1 MSISSSMN
9 AGVSGLNVNASK
21 LATIS
26 DNIANSATYGYKTAE
41 SDFASVALDTGGGTY
56 TAGGVRV
63 STFRNVEQKGSL
75 VTTDNATDISI
86 AGRGMLPVTTV
97 EDIDAVGD
105 NPLLLVSTGSFQPDH
120 EGILRTQGGL
130 ALMGWP
136 ASPDGS
142 VPPQARDSAAGLEP
156 IRIASS
162 GLAAEAT
169 ENISFG
175 ANLPAAATKAGA
187 GAIPLPVGIEYFG
200 NLGTSETLT
209 ATFTPRI
216 PASGQSNTW
225 TLELSD
231 TASTANPIAHFE
243 IGFDA
248 SRTGAGAID
257 TVAIPD
263 GTPLNSESYDPNTGE
278 LSVNLGGGPVKIL
291 IGRPG
296 ADGQLTQLSSAFA
309 PSAIT
314 KDGAPVG
321 NLSTVEIDEGGIL
334 RAIYDTGFA
343 RTLYQV
349 PLADVPNL
357 NGLRAVDNQA
367 FALTAES
374 GSMFLWDAGTG
385 PTGAT
390 IGFARES
397 SATDIA
403 AELTALIETQRAY
416 SSNAKIIQTVD
427 EMLQETTNI
436 KR

>member
-9 AGVSGLNVNASK
+9 AGVTDLNVNASR

-26 DNIANSATYGYKTAE
+26 DNIANSSTFGYKTAK
-41 SDFASVALDTGGGTY
+41 SDFSSIALDSGGGTY
-56 TAGGVRV
+56 TAGGVTV
-63 STFRNVEQKGSL
+63 STFRNVEAQGSL
-75 VTTDNATDISI
+75 VTTGNATDISI
-86 AGRGMLPVTTV
+86 AGRGMLPVTSV
-97 EDIDAVGD
+97 VDVNAVGD
-105 NPLLLVSTGSFQPDH
+105 QPLMLVSTGSFEPDQA
-120 EGILRTQGGL
+120 GVLRTQSGL
-130 ALMGWP
+130 ALLGWP
-136 ASPDGS
+136 ANSDGS
-142 VPPQARDSAAGLEP
+142 VTPRARDSANGLEP
-156 IRIASS
+156 VRVTSS
-162 GLAAEAT
+162 QLAAEAT

-175 ANLPAAATKAGA
+175 ANLPAAATRAGEPA
-187 GAIPLPVGIEYFG
+187 SPLPVGIEYFG

-209 ATFTPRI
+209 ATFTPQI

-225 TLELSD
+225 QLQLTDS
-231 TASTANPIAHFE
+231 ASTTNPVAIFDIA
-243 IGFDA
+243 FDA
-248 SRTGAGAID
+248 SRTGAGSISS
-257 TVAIPD
+257 VAPPAA
-263 GTPLNSESYDPNTGE
+263 GAVNGETYDPNTGE
-278 LSVNLGGGPVKIL
+278 LMVNLEGGPVSIL

-296 ADGQLTQLSSAFA
+296 QDGQLTQLSSEFA
-309 PSAIT
+309 PNAIT

-321 NLSTVEIDEGGIL
+321 NLSTIEIDEGGVL
-334 RAIYDTGFA
+334 RAIYDTGFS

-357 NGLRAVDNQA
+357 NGLRALDNQA

-374 GSMFLWDAGTG
+374 GSMYLWDAGSG
-385 PTGAT
+385 PTGST

-397 SATDIA
+397 STTDIA